1 MRRVFLLTIA
11 APALSVL
18 FPVAAQEHAQITGI
32 WKGTWYRGMTSG
44 LVTIELG
51 GAGAGTIRFTNL
63 ETFGEDA
70 VELKNVEID
79 GKTLTFRA
87 EGKSGAE
94 FKASATVTAEGSIMR
109 GNGRYEGFGV
119 RFETRPE
126 I

>member
-1 MRRVFLLTIA
+1 MRRTFFLAIAVF
-11 APALSVL
+11 ALSVL
-18 FPVAAQEHAQITGI
+18 FPVAAQEHAKMTGI
-32 WKGTWYRGMTSG
+32 WQGTWYRGMTSG
-44 LVTIELG
+44 LVTLELG
-51 GAGAGTIRFTNL
+51 SAGAGTIRFTNL

-87 EGKSGAE
+87 EGKNGAE
-94 FKASATVTAEGSIMR
+94 FKASVTVTADGSRMR

-119 RFETRPE
+119 RFEARPK

>member
-1 MRRVFLLTIA
+1 MRRTFLLAIA
-11 APALSVL
+11 VFGLSVL
-18 FPVAAQEHAQITGI
+18 FPVAAQERAQITGI
-32 WKGTWYRGMTSG
+32 WHGPWYRGMTSG

-51 GAGAGTIRFTNL
+51 SAGAGTIRFTNL
-63 ETFGEDA
+63 ESFGEDA
-70 VELKNVEID
+70 VELKNVEVD

-94 FKASATVTAEGSIMR
+94 FKASATVTAEGSRMR

-119 RFETRPE
+119 RFETRPK